1 MEQLVCDKLADAI
14 AECNRFYES
23 LSFAEKHAISA
34 HNIELMSRVNAS
46 SIRTYGYAGS
56 TSHCAVKGSGGNYY
70 VYVWAHLFTGQIFYV
85 GSGSGDRWVSKNRGN
100 AEMFYK
106 NLDAGDCGVFK
117 VLEDVDKKTAR
128 FYERYISLSLS
139 KSGVELVNGD
149 NIYGKSAGCRGDA
162 WLKGNSDRISSQM
175 TKDVENCI
183 IEHIPHD
190 LFTGRNVFAVVL
202 FREEY
207 GKHYF
212 SEEYRKGE

>member
-46 SIRTYGYAGS
+46 SIRTDGYAGS
-56 TSHCAVKGSGGNYY
+56 TSHCAVRGSGGNYY

-100 AEMFYK
+100 AELFYK

-139 KSGVELVNGD
+139 KNGVELVNGD
-149 NIYGKSAGCRGDA
+149 NIYGKSAGCRADS
-162 WLKGNSDRISSQM
+162 WMEDNRDRIASQM
-175 TKDVENCI
+175 TKDVEQAI
-183 IEHIPHD
+183 IEKVPRD
-190 LFTGRNVFAVVL
+190 LLGWRSVMAVMR

-207 GKHYF
+207 GDNYF
-212 SEEYRKGE
+212 SSNWSA

>member
-14 AECNRFYES
+14 TECNRFYES

-46 SIRTYGYAGS
+46 SIRTDGYAGS
-56 TSHCAVKGSGGNYY
+56 TSSCAVRGSGGNHY

-139 KSGVELVNGD
+139 KNGVELVNGD
-149 NIYGKSAGCRGDA
+149 NIYGKSAGCRADS
-162 WLKGNSDRISSQM
+162 WMEDNRDRIASQM
-175 TKDVENCI
+175 TKDVEQAI
-183 IEHIPHD
+183 IEKVPSD
-190 LFTGRNVFAVVL
+190 LLGWRNVMAVMR

-207 GKHYF
+207 GDNYF
-212 SEEYRKGE
+212 SSNWPA

>member
-46 SIRTYGYAGS
+46 SIRNYGYVGS
-56 TSHCAVKGSGGNYY
+56 TSHCAVRGSGGNYY

-139 KSGVELVNGD
+139 KNGVELVNGD
-149 NIYGKSAGCRGDA
+149 NIYGKSAGCRADS
-162 WLKGNSDRISSQM
+162 WMEDNRDRIASQM
-175 TKDVENCI
+175 TKDVEQAI
-183 IEHIPHD
+183 IEKVPRD
-190 LFTGRNVFAVVL
+190 LLGWRSVMAVMR

-207 GKHYF
+207 GDNYF
-212 SEEYRKGE
+212 SSNWSA

>member
-46 SIRTYGYAGS
+46 SIRTDGYAGS
-56 TSHCAVKGSGGNYY
+56 TSRCAVRGSGGNYY
-70 VYVWAHLFTGQIFYV
+70 VYVWAHLFTGHIFYV

-139 KSGVELVNGD
+139 KNGVELVNGD
-149 NIYGKSAGCRGDA
+149 NIYGKSAGCRADS
-162 WLKGNSDRISSQM
+162 WMKDNRDRIASQM
-175 TKDVENCI
+175 TKDVEQAI
-183 IEHIPHD
+183 IEKVPRD
-190 LFTGRNVFAVVL
+190 LLGWRSVMAVMR

-207 GKHYF
+207 GDNYF
-212 SEEYRKGE
+212 SSNWPA

>member
-56 TSHCAVKGSGGNYY
+56 TSHCAVRGSGGNYY

-100 AEMFYK
+100 AGMFYK

-139 KSGVELVNGD
+139 KNGVELVNGD
-149 NIYGKSAGCRGDA
+149 NIYGKSAGCRADS
-162 WLKGNSDRISSQM
+162 WMEDNRDRIASQM
-175 TKDVENCI
+175 TKDVEQTI
-183 IEHIPHD
+183 IEKVPCD
-190 LFTGRNVFAVVL
+190 LLGWRSVMAVMR

-207 GKHYF
+207 GDNYF
-212 SEEYRKGE
+212 SSNWSV

>member
-1 MEQLVCDKLADAI
+1 MEQLVCDKFADAI

-23 LSFAEKHAISA
+23 LSFAEKHSISA

-46 SIRTYGYAGS
+46 SIRNYGYAGS

-139 KSGVELVNGD
+139 KNGVELVNGD
-149 NIYGKSAGCRGDA
+149 NIYGKSAGCRADS
-162 WLKGNSDRISSQM
+162 WMEDNRDRIASQM
-175 TKDVENCI
+175 TKDVEQAI
-183 IEHIPHD
+183 IEKVPSD
-190 LFTGRNVFAVVL
+190 LLGWRSVMAVMN
-202 FREEY
+202 FREEC
-207 GKHYF
+207 GDNYF
-212 SEEYRKGE
+212 SSNWSA

>member
-1 MEQLVCDKLADAI
+1 MEQLACDKLADAI

-46 SIRTYGYAGS
+46 SIRTDGYAGS
-56 TSHCAVKGSGGNYY
+56 TSSCAVRGSGGNYY

-106 NLDAGDCGVFK
+106 NLDVGDCGVFK

-139 KSGVELVNGD
+139 KNGVELVNGD
-149 NIYGKSAGCRGDA
+149 NIYGKSAGCRADS
-162 WLKGNSDRISSQM
+162 WMEDNRDRIASQM
-175 TKDVENCI
+175 TKDVEQAI
-183 IEHIPHD
+183 IEKVPRD
-190 LFTGRNVFAVVL
+190 LLGWRSVMAVMR

-207 GKHYF
+207 GDNYF
-212 SEEYRKGE
+212 SSNWSA

>member
-1 MEQLVCDKLADAI
+1 M
-14 AECNRFYES
+14 
-23 LSFAEKHAISA
+23 
-34 HNIELMSRVNAS
+34 
-46 SIRTYGYAGS
+46 
-56 TSHCAVKGSGGNYY
+56 KGSGGNYY

-149 NIYGKSAGCRGDA
+149 NIYGKSAGCRADSWMKA
-162 WLKGNSDRISSQM
+162 NSHIINSKM
-175 TKDVENCI
+175 TKDVEQAI
-183 IEHIPHD
+183 IEKVLTKGSNRQG
-190 LFTGRNVFAVVL
+190 LFP
-202 FREEY
+202 
-207 GKHYF
+207 
-212 SEEYRKGE
+212 SS